1 MARTLRLLAIV
12 AVTAAVAA
20 AGFWG
25 WKAYAKR
32 GIAGGPHVKLC
43 PGKEGCRQVF
53 DVAGV
58 LPPGDVPRFEQYMGH
73 IHRESDVDIR
83 FVFVRDTGG
92 RRLEE
97 LATALVEELR
107 IGGRTR
113 EERGVLLLYD
123 MASKRLKV
131 EVGYGLEGFFPDAF
145 VNYLVRDH
153 ARLFFASGNLSVG
166 LRLMLR
172 LLQHRIREAVL
183 GESFDP
189 AALEGLPSATHL
201 SGGAGV
207 TSALP
212 RVEGAP
218 DVPAGR
224 LDAALRERFV
234 AQDSPRE
241 AYGRYLEWLAQPVY
255 DPDVDL
261 FTGATRRYL
270 AGFPLSPAY
279 AEFILLG
286 ERGKRFRMVE
296 RGDLAILY
304 FIGTPFTSPHFFVR
318 EAGRWRMDIAAE
330 VRNTREYVGGR
341 FNWGYVGKDDP
352 HTRAFADLL
361 VNLRGVRRFRDGD
374 NRELPI
380 RGAQG
385 L

>member
-1 MARTLRLLAIV
+1 MARVRAAAAIV
-12 AVTAAVAA
+12 VAAGAIAA

-25 WKAYAKR
+25 WKAWAPR
-32 GIAGGPHVKLC
+32 GIADGPHTRLC
-43 PGKEGCRQVF
+43 PGERGCLRVF
-53 DVAGV
+53 DAAGV
-58 LPPGDVPRFEQYMGH
+58 LPPADVPRFEQYMGH
-73 IHRESDVDIR
+73 IHRESDVDVR
-83 FVFVRDTGG
+83 FVFVRDAGG
-92 RRLEE
+92 RRLED
-97 LATALVEELR
+97 LATSLVAELG

-123 MASKRLKV
+123 MASRRLKI
-131 EVGYGLEGFFPDAF
+131 EVGYGLEGVFPDAF
-145 VNYLVRDH
+145 VNYLAQDH

-189 AALEGLPSATHL
+189 TVLEGLPSALHL

-207 TSALP
+207 TSAVP
-212 RVEGAP
+212 RVEGAAA
-218 DVPAGR
+218 VPAGR
-224 LDAALRERFV
+224 VDAALRERFV
-234 AQDSPRE
+234 AQDSPHE
-241 AYGRYLEWLAQPVY
+241 TYARYLEWLAQPVY
-255 DPDVDL
+255 DPQVDF
-261 FTGATRRYL
+261 FTQDTRRYL

-286 ERGKRFRMVE
+286 ERGKLFRVVE

-304 FIGTPFTSPHFFVR
+304 FTSTPFTSPHFFVR
-318 EAGRWRMDIAAE
+318 EGGKWRMDIVRE

-341 FNWGYVGKDDP
+341 FNWGYVGRDDA
-352 HTRAFADLL
+352 HTRAFSDLL
-361 VNLRGVRRFRDGD
+361 FNSRGVHRFRDGD

-380 RGAQG
+380 RGSQG